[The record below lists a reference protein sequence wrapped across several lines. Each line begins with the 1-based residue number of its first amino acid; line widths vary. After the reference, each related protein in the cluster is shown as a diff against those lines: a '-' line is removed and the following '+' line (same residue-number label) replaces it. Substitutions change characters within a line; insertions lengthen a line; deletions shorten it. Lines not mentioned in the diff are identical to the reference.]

1 MRNVL
6 NLITQDKDTMN
17 TSRKRKLEDV
27 AMADSTE
34 NNNQVNR
41 PAKQW
46 KSTIPMLGDRRTDSK
61 GFYNPDEQRNDMQWN
76 RPPQQW
82 KITISIPDTRRTDDK
97 DTNNSKEQQKDVRED
112 KTLQEQDRK
121 ITLMEVNRTVDDD
134 KIAGQRQDDTPTKDE
149 DKESTGAEPPTTETN
164 SIINEERNPEDVTT
178 PPSEDSVPDTKEQE
192 KTQDQDRVPIPTM
205 LMTEADKVNLGPYMK
220 TGIITVHPRD
230 SNSHTVKLADAI
242 HQQYHV
248 HLRIHEAF
256 QDCWK
261 RVASHLAARRCN
273 KHGMPYAFRSE
284 KRKFY
289 SFKWPII
296 LFKLNDPEDEE
307 KLVGFGQERF
317 QNLHP
322 HHIHALVR
330 MFCHPIVRETMLDN
344 PKLNDLTLWVRFGS
358 MSPPDEAM
366 NTDLNRFAYF
376 DQLWRAAPSRMS
388 RWPKMM
394 GATLAILH
402 WKCNFDAQGVNF
414 KIGRISRYFVGLI
427 LENPKH
433 VQFFDPEALCAHS
446 LALQIVSNPVWPRPV
461 SAFLPQQT
469 QRTRLIHDVWESFS
483 DAYLSASKK
492 LLSECE
498 SEHIQGLPRS
508 VLWWVCQL
516 GVISPM
522 YLDNICHE
530 LLHKRLR

>member
-1 MRNVL
+1 
-6 NLITQDKDTMN
+6 MN

-34 NNNQVNR
+34 NNNHVNR
-41 PAKQW
+41 SAKQW
-46 KSTIPMLGDRRTDSK
+46 KSTIPMLGDRRNDSK
-61 GFYNPDEQRNDMQWN
+61 GFYNPEEQRNDMQLN

-82 KITISIPDTRRTDDK
+82 RVTISIPDTRRTEGK
-97 DTNNSKEQQKDVRED
+97 DTNNSEEQQKDARED
-112 KTLQEQDRK
+112 KTLQGQDRNT
-121 ITLMEVNRTVDDD
+121 TLMEVNRTVDED

-149 DKESTGAEPPTTETN
+149 DKENIGSEPPTTEAN
-164 SIINEERNPEDVTT
+164 SKTDEERNPEDVTT
-178 PPSEDSVPDTKEQE
+178 PPSEDSVPDPKEQE
-192 KTQDQDRVPIPTM
+192 QTQDPKRFRVPIPTM
-205 LMTEADKVNLGPYMK
+205 LMTEVDKVNLGPYMK
-220 TGIITVHPRD
+220 AGIITVHPRD
-230 SNSHTVKLADAI
+230 NNSHTVKLGDAI
-242 HQQYHV
+242 QQTYHV

-273 KHGMPYAFRSE
+273 KHGMPHAFRSE
-284 KRKFY
+284 KRKYY
-289 SFKWPII
+289 SFKWPTI
-296 LFKLNDPEDEE
+296 LFRLNDPEDGK
-307 KLVGFGQERF
+307 KLVGFGEERF

-322 HHIHALVR
+322 HHIHALAR
-330 MFCHPIVRETMLDN
+330 MFCHPIVRETMLNN
-344 PKLNDLTLWVRFGS
+344 PKLNDLTLWVRFGT

-366 NTDLNRFAYF
+366 NTDLDRFAYF

-388 RWPKMM
+388 RWPKIM

-433 VQFFDPEALCAHS
+433 VQSFDPESFCAQS

-461 SAFLPQQT
+461 SAFLPQQAQCT
-469 QRTRLIHDVWESFS
+469 ELVHFVWESFS

-492 LLSECE
+492 LLWEHE
-498 SEHIQGLPRS
+498 SEHAQELPTR

-516 GVISPM
+516 GVIESHVPTEHMPQEPM
-522 YLDNICHE
+522 A
-530 LLHKRLR
+530 